1 MDRLTDRSPIVE
13 FGRFKVDP
21 HRREF
26 LVDDRRVELG
36 GRAFDTLLA
45 LIERPGTVLG
55 KDELMRWIWPSTESR
70 VIQ

>member
-55 KDELMRWIWPSTESR
+55 
-70 VIQ
+70 IQHIQPPQPIEYEATTRG